1 MLIMKGLR
9 LVRIFVLI
17 LLLTVPAVHALG
29 GRGEF
34 RHLDSNRGLSD
45 LVVNSIFKDSRG
57 YVWLGTGLGLDRFDG
72 NNIRSFPIPG
82 ENLNAKRVK
91 AIAEGPRHEIF
102 MGNAAG
108 LFVVSSTMQDM
119 VPVFPDKINMSVNA
133 LACKG
138 DTLYV
143 ATDAGMFILDVDSR
157 KLSRFLLDPDVM
169 SNANSLTAMHLT
181 PAGNLWVASPRGLNR
196 FDASQRHFNSFV
208 SHGPYTPTAVTSIG
222 DTIFVATHGGG
233 VRPFLMRGE
242 RFLEPIEVGNDIV
255 TGLTAV
261 DGTLVAATD
270 GTGVFVCSPD
280 GNILRHYEVGAS
292 PDFALRSNSVY
303 SVLVDEKRL
312 LWVGYYQDGADY
324 TPYTRRIFEVY
335 SLPGGGFSTLH
346 RAVRAVAVDGA
357 VKLIG
362 TREGLYYVDGSTRE
376 MMEFKSPQIRSN
388 IIFCVRKWRGRY
400 YIGTYNGGMYTFD
413 PSARRL
419 EPFVPGA
426 GFDSRESVFVIASD
440 RSDNLWIG
448 TSRGLYRLDAS
459 GDLRSTKCFTNRNSH
474 LPQGNIYEIFFDS
487 TDRGWI
493 CTETGLAIWDGSMI
507 RTDGFP
513 QGFVNKQKIRDIF
526 EDRNHNLYFLPDRG
540 DICRSNLQLTEFA
553 PLQGISAAT
562 NRAATFI
569 SEDADGMLWI
579 GSEMGLMQFDGQETL
594 RYFSLSDGL
603 PSNVFTFCNPVKGEN
618 GDLWL
623 GNNQGLVRLD
633 LNRLRGEASLK
644 SLPELTEIA
653 SNGRSVFS
661 RLHRGRRLLSIDLD
675 SKENNLTLWHANFDY
690 IQPDDQMVEYMLD
703 GYDDSW
709 TMKTGHGRISY
720 YDLPPGKY
728 RFRIRHAGDPTSET
742 GYDIRI
748 RPSVNLLAVIM
759 FLCLLAAGGTAV
771 YFYLLHRRHRREASA
786 MQERESELLEEAD
799 RKAREV
805 ELKRYRTTR
814 LSEEECRRLHRKLEG
829 LMKSERPFTN
839 PDLKS
844 GDLAAMIGSS
854 AHALSFLF
862 NQYLHKNYYDYVNEY
877 RVAEFKRLVGEFDT
891 SRYTLTAMSQMCGF
905 SSRASFFRHFK
916 NLTGITPADYLKS
929 LKK

>member
-1 MLIMKGLR
+1 MLIMKGLSYAR
-9 LVRIFVLI
+9 ILISLFLVSVS
-17 LLLTVPAVHALG
+17 AVCAMA

-34 RHLDSNRGLSD
+34 RRLDSSNGLSD
-45 LVVNSIFKDSRG
+45 LVVNCIYKDSRG

-82 ENLNAKRVK
+82 ENLNVKRVK

-102 MGNAAG
+102 MGNASG
-108 LFVVSSTMQDM
+108 LYVVSSTMQDM
-119 VPVFPDKINMSVNA
+119 VPVFPEKINMSVNA

-143 ATDAGMFILDVDSR
+143 ATDAGMFILDVEGR
-157 KLSRFLLDPDVM
+157 KLSRLLLDPDVM

-181 PAGNLWVASPRGLNR
+181 ASGDLWVASPRGLNR
-196 FDASQRHFNSFV
+196 FDTAQRHFNSFAGQ
-208 SHGPYTPTAVTSIG
+208 GPYTPTAVTSVG

-233 VRPFLMRGE
+233 IRPFLARGE
-242 RFLEPIEVGNDIV
+242 RYLDPMQVGNDIV
-255 TGLTAV
+255 TGLTSA
-261 DGTLVAATD
+261 GGNLVAATD
-270 GTGVFVCSPD
+270 GTGVFVCRPD
-280 GNILRHYEVGAS
+280 GGILHHYEVGA
-292 PDFALRSNSVY
+292 PAGLALRSNSIY
-303 SVLVDEKRL
+303 SVMTDEKGL

-324 TPYTRRIFEVY
+324 TPYTRCIFEVY
-335 SLPGGGFSTLH
+335 GLPGDGFSTLH
-346 RAVRAVAVDGA
+346 RAVRAVAVDGD

-362 TREGLYYVDGSTRE
+362 TREGLYYVNGSTHE
-376 MMEFKSPQIRSN
+376 MLEFKSPRIKSN
-388 IIFCVRKWRGRY
+388 IIFCIRKWHGRY

-413 PSARRL
+413 PASRVLA
-419 EPFVPGA
+419 PFAPEA
-426 GFDSRESVFVIASD
+426 GFDSRESVFAIAPD
-440 RSDNLWIG
+440 HAGNLWVG
-448 TSRGLYRLDAS
+448 SSRGLYRLDAS
-459 GDLRSTKCFTNRNSH
+459 GDMRATRCFTHRNSH
-474 LPQGNIYEIFFDS
+474 LPQGNIYEIYFDS
-487 TDRGWI
+487 TGRGWI
-493 CTETGLAIWDGSMI
+493 CTETGLAIWDGSSL
-507 RTDGFP
+507 RADGFP
-513 QGFVNKQKIRDIF
+513 QGFPNRQKIRDIF
-526 EDRNHNLYFLPDRG
+526 EDRNRNLYFVPDRG
-540 DICRSNLQLTEFA
+540 DIYRSNLQLTEFA
-553 PLQGISAAT
+553 PLTAISAAT

-603 PSNVFTFCNPVKGEN
+603 PSKVFTFCDPVKGEN

-633 LNRLRGEASLK
+633 LGRLRTEASMK
-644 SLPELTEIA
+644 SLPELTDIA
-653 SNGRSVFS
+653 SNGHSVFS
-661 RLHRGRRLLSIDLD
+661 RLHRGPRLLSIDLD
-675 SKENNLTLWHANFDY
+675 SKENNLTIWHANFDY
-690 IQPDDQMVEYMLD
+690 IQPEDQMVEYMLD
-703 GYDDSW
+703 GYDDTW
-709 TMKTGHGRISY
+709 IMKTGHGEISY

-748 RPSVNLLAVIM
+748 RSSVNLLAVVM
-759 FLCLLAAGGTAV
+759 FLCLLLAGGAAV

-786 MQERESELLEEAD
+786 MQERESERLEEAD
-799 RKAREV
+799 RKAREE

-829 LMKSERPFTN
+829 LMKAERPFTN

-844 GDLAAMIGSS
+844 GDLAAMIGTS

-862 NQYLHKNYYDYVNEY
+862 NQYLHKNYYDYINEY
-877 RVAEFKRLVGEFDT
+877 RVAEFKRLVGELDT

-916 NLTGITPADYLKS
+916 NHTGITPADYLKS